1 MNDRYL
7 KKSIVYLNRS
17 QLEPHPDNPRKDLGD
32 LEELRESIRENGIMQ
47 NLTVIPTD
55 DTLEHFRILIGHR
68 RYAASEGIE
77 NELPC
82 VIVEGLSDKEQ
93 LSIMLC
99 ENMQR
104 SDLTYIEQA
113 HGFQL
118 MLDLGDTVEEIAHK
132 TGFSETTVKHRLKIN
147 ELDQNSISEASE
159 YFQLSISDFIKLEK
173 VKDIEVRNRILA
185 DARNSSE
192 LAETVQD
199 YLEELEHN
207 KKVAE
212 IEEVMTE
219 IGWKKSENYLN
230 VYSNGWSSVA
240 KWTDN
245 IEIDKFDNE
254 TAKKLRALA
263 QKEKG
268 TIYYRISWRYLEI
281 ARKEAK
287 KKDENKKKTKEEL
300 RREEMDKKSKLLEIA
315 RRDICDE
322 YLNFLRD
329 VEHPDLNVPKLKP
342 NEVLA
347 LAERLFKILDNR
359 GATLTSFSYLAKA
372 QYKTQRDLDQL
383 GDIYKIAGFL
393 RRLMLQ
399 VWKELATSYSN
410 KFVNYY
416 HEKNQDILDAHLEF
430 YDILHL
436 FGLTIEKDLKD
447 VINGTSELYLI
458 DGKEVK

>member
-1 MNDRYL
+1 MNGRYL

-68 RYAASEGIE
+68 RFAASEGIE

-82 VIVEGLSDKEQ
+82 VIVKGLSDKEQ

-104 SDLTYIEQA
+104 SDLTFIEKA

-159 YFQLSISDFIKLEK
+159 YFQLSISDFITLEK
-173 VKDIEVRNRILA
+173 VKDIEERNRILA

-268 TIYYRISWRYLEI
+268 AIYYRISWRYLEI

-287 KKDENKKKTKEEL
+287 KKDENKRRRRKSCAGKRWTRRASCSRSPAAIYATNILISL
-300 RREEMDKKSKLLEIA
+300 RTWSIP
-315 RRDICDE
+315 I
-322 YLNFLRD
+322 
-329 VEHPDLNVPKLKP
+329 
-342 NEVLA
+342 
-347 LAERLFKILDNR
+347 
-359 GATLTSFSYLAKA
+359 
-372 QYKTQRDLDQL
+372 
-383 GDIYKIAGFL
+383 
-393 RRLMLQ
+393 
-399 VWKELATSYSN
+399 
-410 KFVNYY
+410 
-416 HEKNQDILDAHLEF
+416 
-430 YDILHL
+430 
-436 FGLTIEKDLKD
+436 
-447 VINGTSELYLI
+447 
-458 DGKEVK
+458 

>member
-1 MNDRYL
+1 MNGRYL
-7 KKSIVYLNRS
+7 KKSLVYLKRS

-55 DTLEHFRILIGHR
+55 DSFEHFRILIGHR
-68 RYAASEGIE
+68 RFAASEGIE
-77 NELPC
+77 DELPC
-82 VIVEGLSDKEQ
+82 RIVEDLSDKEQ

-132 TGFSETTVKHRLKIN
+132 TGFSEATVKHRLKIN
-147 ELDQNSISEASE
+147 ELDQKSISEASE
-159 YFQLSISDFIKLEK
+159 YFQLSISDFITLEK
-173 VKDIEVRNRILA
+173 VKDIEERNRILA

-212 IEEVMTE
+212 IEGVMTE

-240 KWTDN
+240 KWTDS

-254 TAKKLRALA
+254 MAKKLRALA

-268 TIYYRISWRYLEI
+268 AIYYRISWRYLEI
-281 ARKEAK
+281 ARKAV
-287 KKDENKKKTKEEL
+287 KKDEKKKKTKEEL

-322 YLNFLRD
+322 YLNFLVD
-329 VEHPDLNVPKLKP
+329 VAHPDLNVPKLNP
-342 NEVLA
+342 TEQLA
-347 LAERLFKILDNR
+347 LAHRLFKILEGR
-359 GATLTSFSYLAKA
+359 GATLSSFSYLVKA
-372 QYKTQRDLDQL
+372 QYKTQQDLDQL
-383 GDIYKIAGFL
+383 VDVYKSAGFI

-399 VWKELATSYSN
+399 VWKELASSYSN
-410 KFVNYY
+410 KLVNYY
-416 HEKNQDILDAHLEF
+416 HEKNQDVLDAHLEF

-436 FGLTIEKDLKD
+436 FGLTLEKDLKD
-447 VINGTSELYLI
+447 VLNGTSELYLI
-458 DGKEVK
+458 DGKEVKK